1 MRLFCNLYAGKGL
14 HLAIFRLTRLKMA
27 EASRAWSLPIW
38 CLSFC
43 IPHGIIARLSQSPFS
58 FASKARQSLLSR
70 VRERGLWIEL
80 IVIAESVCTSQ
91 RPSLEIE
98 VFFLTY
104 RRCSKIY
111 IIIPVMFSLAF
122 LTAIIMDSDVC
133 RLGLAAAGSVV
144 PVPSKWTFSL
154 LFYLC
159 SCRKLLLGALPFAK
173 C

>member
-80 IVIAESVCTSQ
+80 IAIAESVCTSQ

-111 IIIPVMFSLAF
+111 IIIPVMFSLTF
-122 LTAIIMDSDVC
+122 LTAILIDSDVC
-133 RLGLAAAGSVV
+133 TTGFGCGRLGLFQCHPNG
-144 PVPSKWTFSL
+144 PSF